1 MKLFRKDYKSMS
13 DEELMKLYTQG
24 DKSAF
29 EQVYNRYEKFMVN
42 FFYRKLWNDR
52 IKAEDFAQDIFT
64 KLIDNPALFDTS
76 RNFKAWLFSVANNMC
91 KNEYKKQE
99 VRKNTGYDV
108 PEYYEGKVEEDGPDK
123 SVDKASFNEV
133 LKAELDKLGD
143 KHKEVFMMRHFD
155 GMALEEIAEAL
166 DINTGTVKSRL
177 HHATKTVAQ
186 KLEVFRKIILK
197 D

>member
-1 MKLFRKDYKSMS
+1 MKLFRKDYKSSS
-13 DEELMKLYTQG
+13 DEQLMQLYAQG
-24 DKSAF
+24 DHAAF
-29 EQVYNRYEKFMVN
+29 EQIYDRYEKFMVN

-52 IKAEDFAQDIFT
+52 IKAEDFTHDLFT
-64 KLIDNPALFDTS
+64 KLVDSPDLFDTS

-99 VRKNTGYDV
+99 VRKNTSYDV
-108 PEYYEGKVEEDGPDK
+108 PDHYQGTDQKDTPDVE
-123 SVDKASFNEV
+123 VDKMSFNQA
-133 LKAELDKLGD
+133 LQHELGKLGE

-177 HHATKTVAQ
+177 HHATKTVAE
-186 KLEVFRKIILK
+186 KLEIFRKTIIK